1 MDIHDTLFVDQDW
14 LDHHSGHTHAS
25 GYELFD
31 LTDKGKMF
39 LVIFQT
45 FAFMQI
51 FNILNAR
58 RPSYRDLNPF
68 RGISL
73 LTLVALILLV
83 GFQFALCYVPIMFGY
98 TTVDLYTN
106 LACMCLGAGTVIW
119 FASFKALIQFFNGPN
134 IMSNQE

>member
-25 GYELFD
+25 DYELFD